1 MMYLIL
7 ILILVVLLVLQPY
20 LDIYTDYKNETHIIV
35 WYNSFTGKRKFLK
48 IFKYKRQS

>member
-20 LDIYTDYKNETHIIV
+20 LDIYSDYKNETHIIL
-35 WYNSFTGKRKFLK
+35 WYNSFTGKRKYFNIKGSLN
-48 IFKYKRQS
+48 